1 MNAPRFTTRCL
12 TRAVA
17 GVAAALAVLPA
28 LAQTSVAPANEWQ
41 FEFIPYLWLAGIRS
55 DLKLGPLPGSTVSV
69 SSSSVLGALDFGAMG
84 TLEARKGAWGGLLDV
99 QYVKLGVDRQL
110 AGGLLGGYNVKFE
123 QTIATLAGFYRVVEA
138 PVAVDV
144 LGGVRYVDAKT
155 RVDIAPSLRGFGR
168 QIEDSAGA
176 ADGIVGARTI
186 VPVGDKWSLL
196 GYLDVGEGGS
206 TSSWQAIAGAS
217 YQYSPTTSL
226 KFGYRY
232 LSYKR
237 DNGLLDKVAM
247 GGFYFG
253 AGFRF

>member
-1 MNAPRFTTRCL
+1 MKHFASTL
-12 TRAVA
+12 LGLA
-17 GVAAALAVLPA
+17 AVLTGLPA
-28 LAQTSVAPANEWQ
+28 AAQTSLAAGNEWQ

-69 SSSSVLGALDFGAMG
+69 SSSSVLQALDFGAMG

-99 QYVKLGVDRQL
+99 QYVKLGVGNQL

-144 LGGVRYVDAKT
+144 LGGVRYVGART
-155 RVDIAPSLRGFGR
+155 NVDIAPSLRGLGG
-168 QIEDSAGA
+168 QIEESASATDALLGVRA
-176 ADGIVGARTI
+176 IL
-186 VPVGDKWSLL
+186 PVGDKWSLL
-196 GYLDVGEGGS
+196 GHLDVGEGGS

-232 LSYKR
+232 LDYKR
-237 DNGLLDKVAM
+237 DHALLNKAAM

-253 AGFRF
+253 AGFKF